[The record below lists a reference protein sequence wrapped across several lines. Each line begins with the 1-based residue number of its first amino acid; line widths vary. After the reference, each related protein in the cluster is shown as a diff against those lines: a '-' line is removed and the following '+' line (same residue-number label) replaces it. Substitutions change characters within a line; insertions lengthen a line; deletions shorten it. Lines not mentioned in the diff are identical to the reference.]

1 MLKKLIIISS
11 AAALLSVGG
20 VASAHES
27 GHSHSHGHGHGHG
40 HGANGNTNC
49 TSNDTTH
56 QSNKGHQLV
65 GGNLTAQDAE
75 TNVLGAQ
82 ATRPAGIC
90 PSFANNDHL

>member
-1 MLKKLIIISS
+1 VLKKLIIISS
-11 AAALLSVGG
+11 AAAVAMLGSTGI
-20 VASAHES
+20 ASAHDHNHHGNGS
-27 GHSHSHGHGHGHG
+27 G
-40 HGANGNTNC
+40 TNC

-82 ATRPAGIC
+82 ASRPAGVC
-90 PSFANNDHL
+90 PNLLNNNHL

>member
-11 AAALLSVGG
+11 AAAVAMLGSTGI
-20 VASAHES
+20 ASAHE
-27 GHSHSHGHGHGHG
+27 HGKGP
-40 HGANGNTNC
+40 NGNTNC

-56 QSNKGHQLV
+56 QKNKGHQLV

-90 PSFANNDHL
+90 PSLLNNNHL